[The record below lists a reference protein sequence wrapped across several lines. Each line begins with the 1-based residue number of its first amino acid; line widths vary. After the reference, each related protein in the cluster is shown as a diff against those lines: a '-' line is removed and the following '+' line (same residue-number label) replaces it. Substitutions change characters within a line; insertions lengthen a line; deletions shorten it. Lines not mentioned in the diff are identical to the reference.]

1 MKYDILLFDADDT
14 LFDFYHTGQTSF
26 LKACK
31 SFGIDATEK
40 DYDIYSDIN
49 QKRWDLFSLGKI
61 SKEDVLLGRFEEY
74 AKVKNIELNVPEFSK
89 LYEQNLSETAILYTE
104 TKDMLAELKK
114 LGARIF
120 LITNGIKKV
129 QRRRLALSG
138 IQDYFEGIFIS
149 DEIGCKKPSV
159 EYFDYVSSR
168 IENFNPTKTLI
179 IGDSLVSDIALG
191 INNDIDTCWFNGN
204 NLPNVDNIKPKYTI
218 SSLVQIFDIVNPD
231 KNPWTKKIQKIKEP

>member
-61 SKEDVLLGRFEEY
+61 TKEEVLLGRFEEY
-74 AKVKNIELNVPEFSK
+74 AKLKNADLDVPAFYE
-89 LYEQNLSETAILYTE
+89 LYEQNLSETSILYPE
-104 TKDMLAELKK
+104 TKDLLAKLKEL
-114 LGARIF
+114 GVRIF
-120 LITNGIKKV
+120 LITNGIKRV
-129 QRRRLALSG
+129 QRGRLALSG

-149 DEIGCKKPSV
+149 DEIGLKKPSV
-159 EYFDYVSSR
+159 EFFNYVSSR
-168 IENFNPTKTLI
+168 IKNFIPTKTLI

-191 INNDIDTCWFNGN
+191 INNNIDTCWFNKD
-204 NLPNVDNIKPKYTI
+204 NLPNMENIKPKYTI
-218 SSLVQIFDIVNPD
+218 CTLMQIFDIVNPD
-231 KNPWTKKIQKIKEP
+231 KNF

>member
-31 SFGIDATEK
+31 SFGIEATEK

-61 SKEDVLLGRFEEY
+61 TKEEVLLGRFEEY
-74 AKVKNIELNVPEFSK
+74 AKHKNVDLNVHAFYE
-89 LYEQNLSETAILYTE
+89 LYEQNLSETSILYPE
-104 TKDMLAELKK
+104 TKDLLAKLKE

-120 LITNGIKKV
+120 LITNGMKKV
-129 QRRRLALSG
+129 QRGRLALSG
-138 IQDYFEGIFIS
+138 IQDYFEGVFIS
-149 DEIGCKKPSV
+149 DEIGLKKPSV
-159 EYFDYVSSR
+159 EFFNYVSSR
-168 IENFNPTKTLI
+168 IENFVPTKTLI

-191 INNDIDTCWFNGN
+191 INNNIDTCWFNKD
-204 NLPNVDNIKPKYTI
+204 NLPDMENIKPKYTI
-218 SSLVQIFDIVNPD
+218 CSLTQIFDIVNPD
-231 KNPWTKKIQKIKEP
+231 KNF